1 MMIYLG
7 RISPEASKM
16 KKSVEEFLY
25 EYVVIYQGDEI
36 VTFYSDSAPPHVG
49 TLLSPWEFVSHP
61 SEQEESQ
68 KDQTPYRI
76 VEVNWQPKK
85 MNDSNENIST
95 QMRVQLTD

>member
-25 EYVVIYQGDEI
+25 EYVVIYQGDET

-49 TLLSPWEFVSHP
+49 PTHRTAAGNS
-61 SEQEESQ
+61 
-68 KDQTPYRI
+68 
-76 VEVNWQPKK
+76 
-85 MNDSNENIST
+85 
-95 QMRVQLTD
+95 LTRN